1 MTASPPDSPAVAPA
15 ALAAFLRGIER
26 RAAVFATLLTGSA
39 PVGDAE
45 VAATLRRFRA
55 LAGQAPFAEW
65 PRRFWALL
73 LASPGL
79 RAAPHDAFWSPPFMA
94 LSTLGRGPR
103 AALLLRLVAGL
114 ADADAAAVLGVARPT
129 YRLALQRALPHCA
142 DGTPD
147 AVAWQALDAASQAAI
162 RQLSA
167 ERMEELARQ
176 REAAIRGQRAPP
188 MRRVQAVRPAAAARW
203 RSAQWGVAAAT
214 VLVLAATWWWPVER
228 GGDHDGAMDIRVQA
242 LPPAAAPAATFGD
255 DARLVTHPDLELLLA
270 DQDTPAAA
278 DPGFHAWYAAQLA
291 RVRSGDDAQPLPI
304 EEAAVPAIPSSDT
317 PPETADVPR

>member
-39 PVGDAE
+39 AVGDVE
-45 VAATLRRFRA
+45 VAATLRRFHA

-73 LASPGL
+73 LAAPGL
-79 RAAPHDAFWSPPFMA
+79 RAAPQDPVWPAAFAA

-114 ADADAAAVLGVARPT
+114 ADIDAAAVLGVARPT

-142 DGTPD
+142 DGSPD
-147 AVAWQALDAASQAAI
+147 AAAWQALDAAAQAAI
-162 RQLSA
+162 RQLPA
-167 ERMEELARQ
+167 GRMTELARQ
-176 REAAIRGQRAPP
+176 REAAIRGERAPP
-188 MRRVQAVRPAAAARW
+188 RRVRAARPPGAARW
-203 RSAQWGVAAAT
+203 RSAQWSVVAAT
-214 VLVLAATWWWPVER
+214 VLALAATWWWPA
-228 GGDHDGAMDIRVQA
+228 GHGAGDAGADGIRIVA
-242 LPPAAAPAATFGD
+242 LPPAAAPAATYGD

-270 DQDTPAAA
+270 DEDTPAAA

-291 RVRSGDDAQPLPI
+291 QLRSGDDAQPLPI
-304 EEAAVPAIPSSDT
+304 GEPLAPAIGDVDSAA
-317 PPETADVPR
+317 ETADVPR